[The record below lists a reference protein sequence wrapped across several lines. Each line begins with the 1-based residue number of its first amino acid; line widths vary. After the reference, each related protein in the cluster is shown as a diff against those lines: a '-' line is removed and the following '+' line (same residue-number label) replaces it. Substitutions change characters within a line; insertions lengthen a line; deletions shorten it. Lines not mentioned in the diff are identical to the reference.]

1 MKLLRLIEG
10 GGIELYIKIKI
21 ILGAEIINIIDAYAP
36 QIGLEESIKQKTFGG
51 HGWIDSRVSEKEKN
65 IIGGDLNGRVGKN
78 SGGIQTSR
86 VHGGHGYGVRNELR
100 DAKLDFATTYDLI
113 LRNI

>member
-51 HGWIDSRVSEKEKN
+51 HG
-65 IIGGDLNGRVGKN
+65 
-78 SGGIQTSR
+78 
-86 VHGGHGYGVRNELR
+86 
-100 DAKLDFATTYDLI
+100 
-113 LRNI
+113 

>member
-1 MKLLRLIEG
+1 MVVLEKIVVAFKL
-10 GGIELYIKIKI
+10 
-21 ILGAEIINIIDAYAP
+21 
-36 QIGLEESIKQKTFGG
+36 Q
-51 HGWIDSRVSEKEKN
+51 
-65 IIGGDLNGRVGKN
+65 
-78 SGGIQTSR
+78 R